1 MRITE
6 MYPSE
11 RAWVA
16 SSWLRSYEHAELNH
30 LARPSYWRH
39 FGGLVD
45 SLLDS
50 CTTLVARN
58 PKDETQALGFVCRDQ
73 TSPTL
78 HYIYAKWLMRDRR
91 GDARP
96 LGLAGRMLGEAGLIS
111 PIGPLRVSFH
121 TVAWMKYAA
130 KHGLVYEH
138 DRQLVSVTR
147 AQARRAPREMTP

>member
-1 MRITE
+1 

-16 SSWLRSYEHAELNH
+16 SSWLRSYQHAEMNH
-30 LARPSYWRH
+30 LASPAYWRH

-58 PKDETQALGFVCRDQ
+58 PKDETQALGFVCHSR
-73 TSPTL
+73 SEPTL
-78 HYIYAKWLMRDRR
+78 HYVYVKWLMRDRN
-91 GDARP
+91 GDAQP
-96 LGLAGRMLGEAGLIS
+96 LCLAAKLLGEAAMPAKGM
-111 PIGPLRVSFH
+111 RVSFH
-121 TVAWMKYAA
+121 TVAWLKYAS

-147 AQARRAPREMTP
+147 AQARRAPREATP